1 MATGGGHPDWPQMLI
16 RALILRLVAYSENVG
31 PHGRAHPGEAD
42 RYARAAEVVARRSAA
57 FQDAADGK
65 PASFRRW

>member
-16 RALILRLVAYSENVG
+16 RALIFRLVAHSENVG

-42 RYARAAEVVARRSAA
+42 RCARAAAVVVRRSAA
-57 FQDAADGK
+57 FQGATDGK